1 MNKCCS
7 ARQAATWSNKRAEN
21 KRDVEI
27 LICFSLFKPP
37 EQLDTSFQVFLLARS
52 FCLEIGCFFR
62 INRDR
67 SLTSAANIRWPAL
80 RVGTLVLL
88 ISSVFLDSSSRVAK
102 RAYANFVSPKTPL
115 WSSPTLQHI
124 WGWPSHLPSCTQI
137 ISWTLTGCQTR
148 LYFCILVCDGNFIYY
163 FPLFDKKS

>member
-52 FCLEIGCFFR
+52 FYLEIGCFFR

-80 RVGTLVLL
+80 RMGTLVLL
-88 ISSVFLDSSSRVAK
+88 TSSVFLDSSSRVAK
-102 RAYANFVSPKTPL
+102 RAYASFMSPKTPL
-115 WSSPTLQHI
+115 WSSPAHSTTHLRMTKSPSQLHSDHI
-124 WGWPSHLPSCTQI
+124 LYI
-137 ISWTLTGCQTR
+137 NR
-148 LYFCILVCDGNFIYY
+148 LSN
-163 FPLFDKKS
+163 